1 MKESFLNNAMNR
13 FAKFAWGVLLYNIA
27 VVVWGAYVRASK
39 SGAGCGEH
47 WPDCNGQIIPLAPT
61 MKTIVEFA
69 HRSTSAFA
77 GVLVIVLL
85 VWAFRAFAK
94 GHVARIGAVLSFIFI
109 VIEGLIGAVLVK
121 KGLVA
126 ENDSLA
132 RALVISIHLANTL
145 ILLAVLALTAWWA
158 TVKMSWPLQLRGN
171 GKVAATLS
179 ACLLGV
185 IGLSVTG
192 AITALGATLFP
203 VNSLAEGLARDLAP
217 RHWLE
222 SLIWIH
228 PIAAVF
234 VGLALTFCVVFIG
247 ALRKGTTIA
256 AMTRIQIGLVV
267 LQLLCGG
274 VNLLLHAPVWLQLVH
289 LFLADLVW
297 VNLVLFSVEVLAV
310 EKSSEPIRV
319 EKRAVAVAS

>member
-1 MKESFLNNAMNR
+1 MNKPMNR

-47 WPDCNGQIIPLAPT
+47 WPDCNGQIIPQAPT
-61 MKTIVEFA
+61 LKTMIEFA
-69 HRSTSAFA
+69 HRTTSGFA
-77 GVLVIVLL
+77 GILVIVLL
-85 VWAFRAFAK
+85 IWAFRFFAK
-94 GHVARIGAVLSFIFI
+94 GHVVRLGAVLSFIFI

-126 ENDSLA
+126 ENDSVA

-145 ILLAVLALTAWWA
+145 ILLSVLALTAWWA
-158 TVKMSWPLQLRGN
+158 TIKQQTKWPLQFAGN
-171 GKVAATLS
+171 GKLALILG

-203 VNSLAEGLARDLAP
+203 VTSLAEGLARDLSP
-217 RHWLE
+217 RHFLE

-228 PIAAVF
+228 PVAAVF
-234 VGLALTFCVVFIG
+234 FGLVMTFCVVFIG
-247 ALRKGTTIA
+247 ALRKGQTVA
-256 AMTRIQIGLVV
+256 ALTKIQIGLV
-267 LQLLCGG
+267 LIQLICGG
-274 VNLLLHAPVWLQLVH
+274 INLLLHAPVWLQLVH
-289 LFLADLVW
+289 LLLADLVW
-297 VNLVLFSVEVLAV
+297 VNLVLFTAAVLAK
-310 EKSSEPIRV
+310 EKAAEPVRR
-319 EKRAVAVAS
+319 EKAAVAMAS

>member
-1 MKESFLNNAMNR
+1 MNNLMNR
-13 FAKFAWGVLLYNIA
+13 FAKFAWGVLAYNIA

-61 MKTIVEFA
+61 MKTLVEFT
-69 HRSTSAFA
+69 HRTTSALA
-77 GVLVIVLL
+77 GILVIGLL

-94 GHVARIGAVLSFIFI
+94 GHIVRLGAVLSFVFI

-126 ENDSLA
+126 ENDSVA
-132 RALVISIHLANTL
+132 RAVVISVHLANTL

-158 TVKMSWPLQLRGN
+158 TTKKDVGTPLQFAGN
-171 GKVAATLS
+171 AKPALILG
-179 ACLLGV
+179 ACLLAV
-185 IGLSVTG
+185 VLLSVTG

-203 VNSLAEGLARDLAP
+203 VNSLAEGLARDLSP
-217 RHWLE
+217 RHFLE

-228 PIAAVF
+228 PVAAVLF
-234 VGLALTFCVVFIG
+234 GLVITFCVVFIG
-247 ALRKGTTIA
+247 ALRQGAAIA
-256 AMTRIQIGLVV
+256 AMTKLQIGLVV
-267 LQLLCGG
+267 AQLILGG

-289 LFLADLVW
+289 LLMADLVW
-297 VNLVLFSVEVLAV
+297 VNLVLFTAAVLTV
-310 EKSSEPIRV
+310 EKALAPAHEAQQPEWAAAIR
-319 EKRAVAVAS
+319 

>member
-1 MKESFLNNAMNR
+1 MNNCMNR

-47 WPDCNGQIIPLAPT
+47 WPDCNGQIIPQAPT
-61 MKTIVEFA
+61 IKTIIEFT
-69 HRSTSAFA
+69 HRTTSGLA
-77 GVLVIVLL
+77 GILVIVLL
-85 VWAFRAFAK
+85 VWAFRAFAR
-94 GHVARIGAVLSFIFI
+94 GHVVRWGAVLSFVFI

-126 ENDSLA
+126 ENNSVA

-145 ILLAVLALTAWWA
+145 ILLAVLTLTAWWA
-158 TVKMSWPLQLRGN
+158 KLKTDAGWPLQFTGN
-171 GKVAATLS
+171 WKLALILGG
-179 ACLLGV
+179 CLLGV

-203 VNSLAEGLARDLAP
+203 VNSLAEGLARDLSP
-217 RHWLE
+217 RHFLE

-228 PIAAVF
+228 PVAAVF
-234 VGLALTFCVVFIG
+234 VGLVLTFCVVFIG
-247 ALRKGTTIA
+247 ALRTGQTIA
-256 AMTRIQIGLVV
+256 ALTKIQIGLVV
-267 LQLLCGG
+267 VQLICGG

-289 LFLADLVW
+289 LLMADLVW
-297 VNLVLFSVEVLAV
+297 VNLVLFTAAVLAV
-310 EKSSEPIRV
+310 EKSSEPVRV
-319 EKRAVAVAS
+319 EKARVAMAS

>member
-1 MKESFLNNAMNR
+1 MNNAMNR

-47 WPDCNGQIIPLAPT
+47 WPDCNGQIIPQAPT
-61 MKTIVEFA
+61 VKTMVEFT
-69 HRSTSAFA
+69 HRTTSGFA

-94 GHVARIGAVLSFIFI
+94 GHIVRICAVLSFVFI

-126 ENDSLA
+126 ENDSVA

-145 ILLAVLALTAWWA
+145 VLLAVLALTAWWA
-158 TVKMSWPLQLRGN
+158 TIKQDSGWPLQLSGN
-171 GKVAATLS
+171 VKPAVMLG

-203 VNSLAEGLARDLAP
+203 VNSLAEGLARDLSP
-217 RHWLE
+217 RHFLE

-228 PIAAVF
+228 PVAAVF
-234 VGLALTFCVVFIG
+234 FGLVMTFCVVFIG
-247 ALRKGTTIA
+247 ALRTGQTLA
-256 AMTRIQIGLVV
+256 ALTKIQIGLVV
-267 LQLLCGG
+267 LQLLLGG
-274 VNLLLHAPVWLQLVH
+274 VNLLLHAPVWIQLVH
-289 LFLADLVW
+289 LLMADLVW
-297 VNLVLFSVEVLAV
+297 VNLVLFTVEVLAV

-319 EKRAVAVAS
+319 EKRAVALAS

>member
-1 MKESFLNNAMNR
+1 MNR

-39 SGAGCGEH
+39 SGAGCGDH
-47 WPDCNGQIIPLAPT
+47 WPDCNGEIIPQAPT

-94 GHVARIGAVLSFIFI
+94 GHVVRIGAILSFIFI

-126 ENDSLA
+126 ENDSIA
-132 RALVISIHLANTL
+132 RAFVISIHLANTL

-158 TVKMSWPLQLRGN
+158 TTKADIGWPLQLAGN
-171 GKVAATLS
+171 LKTTIILG
-179 ACLLGV
+179 ACLVGV
-185 IGLSVTG
+185 ILLSVTG

-203 VNSLAEGLARDLAP
+203 VNSIAEGLARDLSP
-217 RHWLE
+217 RHFLE

-228 PIAAVF
+228 PVAAV
-234 VGLALTFCVVFIG
+234 LMSLMMTFCVVFIG
-247 ALRKGTTIA
+247 SISKGEAIA
-256 AMTRIQIGLVV
+256 RMMRIQIGLVV
-267 LQLLCGG
+267 LQLIFGG

-289 LFLADLVW
+289 LLMADLVW
-297 VNLVLFSVEVLAV
+297 VNLVLFTVEVLAV
-310 EKSSEPIRV
+310 KKISEPVRV
-319 EKRAVAVAS
+319 EKSAVAVAS

>member
-1 MKESFLNNAMNR
+1 MNR
-13 FAKFAWGVLLYNIA
+13 FAKFAWGVLIYNIA

-39 SGAGCGEH
+39 SGAGCGDH
-47 WPDCNGQIIPLAPT
+47 WPDCNGEIIPQAPT
-61 MKTIVEFA
+61 LKTIVEFT
-69 HRSTSAFA
+69 HRTTSGLA

-94 GHVARIGAVLSFIFI
+94 GHIVRLTAVLSLIFI

-132 RALVISIHLANTL
+132 RALVISIHLVNTL

-158 TVKMSWPLQLRGN
+158 TTQKTIGAPLRLAGN
-171 GKVAATLS
+171 IKSTLILGACLIGVVLLS
-179 ACLLGV
+179 A
-185 IGLSVTG
+185 TG

-217 RHWLE
+217 KHLLE

-228 PIAAVF
+228 PVAAVF
-234 VGLALTFCVVFIG
+234 FALFLTFCVVLIG
-247 ALRKGTTIA
+247 SVRKGPAVTLMA
-256 AMTRIQIGLVV
+256 KFQIGLVIFQLV
-267 LQLLCGG
+267 LGG

-289 LFLADLVW
+289 LLFANLVW
-297 VNLVLFSVEVLAV
+297 VNLVLFTAAVLEAQKTSIPARETPQPELATV
-310 EKSSEPIRV
+310 LQ
-319 EKRAVAVAS
+319 

>member
-1 MKESFLNNAMNR
+1 MNNAMNR

-61 MKTIVEFA
+61 TKTIVEFA
-69 HRSTSAFA
+69 HRTTSGLA

-94 GHVARIGAVLSFIFI
+94 GHIVRLGAVLSFIFI

-126 ENDSLA
+126 ENDSVA

-158 TVKMSWPLQLRGN
+158 TIKQDVGWPLQFTGN
-171 GKVAATLS
+171 EKSSWVLGL
-179 ACLLGV
+179 CLLGV

-203 VNSLAEGLARDLAP
+203 VNSLSEGLARDLAP
-217 RHWLE
+217 RHFLE

-228 PIAAVF
+228 PVAAVF
-234 VGLALTFCVVFIG
+234 FGLVLTFCVVFIG
-247 ALRKGTTIA
+247 ALRKGQAIA
-256 AMTRIQIGLVV
+256 ALSKIQIGLVV
-267 LQLLCGG
+267 LQLVFGG
-274 VNLLLHAPVWLQLVH
+274 VNLLLHAPVWMQLVH
-289 LFLADLVW
+289 LLMADLVW
-297 VNLVLFSVEVLAV
+297 VNLVLFTAEVLAV
-310 EKSSEPIRV
+310 EKVQQSIQV
-319 EKRAVAVAS
+319 EKPVVAMAS

>member
-1 MKESFLNNAMNR
+1 LNKPMNR

-61 MKTIVEFA
+61 AKTIVEFA

-77 GVLVIVLL
+77 GVLVIALL
-85 VWAFRAFAK
+85 VWAFRTFAK
-94 GHVARIGAVLSFIFI
+94 GHVVRLGAVLSFVFI

-126 ENDSLA
+126 ENDSMA
-132 RALVISIHLANTL
+132 RAAVISIHLANTL

-158 TVKMSWPLQLRGN
+158 TIKQQTKWPLQIA
-171 GKVAATLS
+171 GKGKLALILG

-203 VNSLAEGLARDLAP
+203 VSSISEGLARDLSP
-217 RHWLE
+217 RHFLE

-228 PIAAVF
+228 PVAAVF
-234 VGLALTFCVVFIG
+234 LGLALTFCVVFIG
-247 ALRKGTTIA
+247 AKGKPS
-256 AMTRIQIGLVV
+256 R
-267 LQLLCGG
+267 
-274 VNLLLHAPVWLQLVH
+274 
-289 LFLADLVW
+289 
-297 VNLVLFSVEVLAV
+297 
-310 EKSSEPIRV
+310 R
-319 EKRAVAVAS
+319 

>member
-1 MKESFLNNAMNR
+1 MNR
-13 FAKFAWGVLLYNIA
+13 FAKFAWGVLLYNLA

-61 MKTIVEFA
+61 TKTIVEFA

-94 GHVARIGAVLSFIFI
+94 GHVVRLGAVLSLVFI

-132 RALVISIHLANTL
+132 RAIVISIHLANTL

-158 TVKMSWPLQLRGN
+158 TIKTEVGWPLQLRGN
-171 GKVAATLS
+171 GTVATTLS
-179 ACLLGV
+179 SCLLGV

-228 PIAAVF
+228 PLAAVF
-234 VGLALTFCVVFIG
+234 LGLALTFCVVFIG
-247 ALRKGTTIA
+247 SLRKGQTIA
-256 AMTRIQIGLVV
+256 VLTKIQIGLVV
-267 LQLLCGG
+267 AQLLCGG

-289 LFLADLVW
+289 LLLADLVW
-297 VNLVLFSVEVLAV
+297 VNLVLFTVEVLAV

-319 EKRAVAVAS
+319 EKRAVALAS

>member
-1 MKESFLNNAMNR
+1 MNKPMNR

-61 MKTIVEFA
+61 AKTIVEFA

-77 GVLVIVLL
+77 GVLVIGLL

-94 GHVARIGAVLSFIFI
+94 GHVVRLGAVLSFVFI

-126 ENDSLA
+126 ENDSMA

-158 TVKMSWPLQLRGN
+158 TIKQQTKWPLQLAGN
-171 GKVAATLS
+171 GKLALILG

-192 AITALGATLFP
+192 AVTALGATLFP
-203 VNSLAEGLARDLAP
+203 VNSISEGLARDLAP
-217 RHWLE
+217 RHFLE

-228 PIAAVF
+228 PVAAVF
-234 VGLALTFCVVFIG
+234 FGLILTFCVVFIG
-247 ALRKGTTIA
+247 ALRKGQTIA
-256 AMTRIQIGLVV
+256 VLTKFQIGLVV
-267 LQLLCGG
+267 LQLICGG

-289 LFLADLVW
+289 LLLADLVW
-297 VNLVLFSVEVLAV
+297 VNLVLFTVEVLAV
-310 EKSSEPIRV
+310 EKPSESIRV
-319 EKRAVAVAS
+319 EKAAVAVAS

>member
-1 MKESFLNNAMNR
+1 MNNPMNR

-47 WPDCNGQIIPLAPT
+47 WPDCNGQIIPPAPT
-61 MKTIVEFA
+61 LKTMIEFT
-69 HRSTSAFA
+69 HRTTSGFA
-77 GVLVIVLL
+77 GILVIVLL

-94 GHVARIGAVLSFIFI
+94 GHVVRLGAVLSFIFI

-126 ENDSLA
+126 ENDSVA

-158 TVKMSWPLQLRGN
+158 TIKKDAGWPLQFTGN
-171 GKVAATLS
+171 EKATLILG

-203 VNSLAEGLARDLAP
+203 VNSLAEGLARDLSP
-217 RHWLE
+217 RHFLE

-228 PIAAVF
+228 PVAAVF
-234 VGLALTFCVVFIG
+234 VGLVLTFCVVFIG
-247 ALRKGTTIA
+247 ALRKGQTIA
-256 AMTRIQIGLVV
+256 ALTKIQIGLVV
-267 LQLLCGG
+267 IQLICGG
-274 VNLLLHAPVWLQLVH
+274 INLLLHAPVWLQLVH
-289 LFLADLVW
+289 LLLADLVW
-297 VNLVLFSVEVLAV
+297 VNLVLFTAAVLAV
-310 EKSSEPIRV
+310 EKSSDPVSV
-319 EKRAVAVAS
+319 EKAAVAMAS